1 MVAVSV
7 DSAWGRFRLSG
18 GDGFE
23 SSPRREAAVHAP
35 ADPRVNGVA
44 VSEPAAMCDEMV
56 QLDRLP

>member
-7 DSAWGRFRLSG
+7 DSARGRLGLCR

-23 SSPRREAAVHAP
+23 SCPRREAAVHPP